1 MADRGD
7 SCFHAGMAKIV
18 LICGTNRPGS
28 NTSIITAHLDA
39 IYRALGQPVQVLDL
53 HSLPPEIFAPT
64 SYGEKP
70 ASFKPF
76 SDAVLGADGVHIITP
91 EYNGGM
97 PGVLKYFIDMLKFP
111 ESFERKPVAFTGL
124 AAGMWGALR
133 PVEQLQAIF
142 GYRNAHLYPERVFI
156 PGVND
161 HLTPEGRL
169 GNEEILGR
177 LRSQAEGFV
186 KFVGTF
192 ATKS

>member
-1 MADRGD
+1 MGN
-7 SCFHAGMAKIV
+7 IV
-18 LICGTNRPGS
+18 LISGTNRPGS
-28 NTSIITAHLDA
+28 NTAKITAHLDA
-39 IYRALGQPVQVLDL
+39 IYRALGQPVQILDL
-53 HSLPPEIFAPT
+53 ASLPPEIFSPA
-64 SYGEKP
+64 SYAEKP

-76 SDAVLGADGVHIITP
+76 SDTVLSAGGLHIVTP
-91 EYNGGM
+91 EYNGGL

-142 GYRNAHLYPERVFI
+142 SYRNAHLFPERVFI
-156 PGVND
+156 PVVNG

-169 GNEEILGR
+169 GNQDTMAR

-186 KFVGTF
+186 KFVDTLSP
-192 ATKS
+192 KS